1 MNPHLASS
9 AVSTSRSDNA
19 EPVGLL
25 VAVEAAKFPYEV
37 NRFPDAPVGAQISCI
52 KGPFLK
58 PHHDIG
64 GRVDD

>member
-37 NRFPDAPVGAQISCI
+37 NRFPDAPVGA
-52 KGPFLK
+52 
-58 PHHDIG
+58 
-64 GRVDD
+64 